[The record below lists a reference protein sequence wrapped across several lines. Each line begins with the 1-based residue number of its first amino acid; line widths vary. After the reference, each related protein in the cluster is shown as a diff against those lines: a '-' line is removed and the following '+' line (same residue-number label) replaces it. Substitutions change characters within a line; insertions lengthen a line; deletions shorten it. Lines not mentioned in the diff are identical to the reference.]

1 MEEKKYIFSVVI
13 PIYNV
18 ESYLKETIDSVINQT
33 IGFEDN
39 IQLIL
44 VNDGSTDSSEEICLQ
59 YREKYPN
66 NIIYIKQE
74 NSGVSSARN
83 KGLEY
88 AEGKYINFLDSDDIW
103 CYDVFQKVYDFF
115 EENQEQID
123 VVACR
128 QKFFE
133 GKEGYHK
140 LDYKF
145 EETQIVDIKEK
156 YDYIQLSTASA
167 FIKLDVMKNYKYDI
181 RLEYSEDAVLIAQI
195 IMVKC
200 KYGILSEAVYN
211 YRKRT
216 QSKSAL
222 QLRNYKKSWYNETI
236 DYGCNLLIQKSI
248 EKFGE
253 VIPYIQYQ
261 IMYDIQWRI
270 KVDVSKYLSTDE
282 KEQYIEKLKNLL
294 KYINDDIIMEQKY
307 IWKEYKII
315 ALSIKYGRDVVKE
328 FKYIDGKIY
337 FNNLRI
343 YRLSKSQSIK
353 VKRIKIGF
361 KSVKIKGTINLYL
374 PKEEYDLYIK
384 INNKAKKIKE
394 LTTFKTEESILG
406 TLDHYKEF
414 NLKIP
419 LKEKETKLEFGIKY
433 KGINNKLYMNY
444 EIAQDQK
451 DDEIVM
457 KKWNKNLKGIKE
469 QILIKKGKM

>member
-1 MEEKKYIFSVVI
+1 MEEKNYIFSVVV

-44 VNDGSTDSSEEICLQ
+44 VNDGSTDSSEEICLG
-59 YREKYPN
+59 YKEKYPE

-115 EENQEQID
+115 EENNEIID

-167 FIKLDVMKNYKYDI
+167 FIKSDVMKRYRYDT

-195 IMVKC
+195 IMEKC
-200 KYGILSEAVYN
+200 KYGVLSDAVYN
-211 YRKRT
+211 YRKRIKS
-216 QSKSAL
+216 QSAL

-236 DYGCNLLIQKSI
+236 DYGCNLLIEKSI

-270 KVDVSKYLSTDE
+270 IVDVSEYLNYE
-282 KEQYIEKLKNLL
+282 EIKQYREKLKNLL
-294 KYINDDIIMEQKY
+294 KYINDDIIMEQRY
-307 IWKEYKII
+307 LWKEYKII
-315 ALSIKYGRDVVKE
+315 ALSLKYDKDVVKDFE
-328 FKYIDGKIY
+328 YIDGKIY
-337 FNNLRI
+337 YNGIRI
-343 YRLSKSQSIK
+343 YKLSKSQSIK
-353 VKRIKIGF
+353 ITEIKLGLRN
-361 KSVKIKGTINLYL
+361 VKIKGVVNLFL
-374 PKEEYDLYIK
+374 PKEEYILYIK
-384 INNKAKKIKE
+384 INNKPKMIQD
-394 LTTFKTEESILG
+394 LVTYKTEKSING

-414 NLKIP
+414 NIKIP

-433 KGINNKLYMNY
+433 KDIKNKVYMSY
-444 EIAQDQK
+444 EINQGQK
-451 DDEIVM
+451 EDEITL
-457 KKWNKNLKGIKE
+457 KKWNKNLEGIKE

>member
-1 MEEKKYIFSVVI
+1 MEDKAFIFSVVV

-18 ESYLKETIDSVINQT
+18 EDYLEETIDSVINQT

-44 VNDGSTDSSEEICLQ
+44 VNDGSTDSCEEICLK
-59 YREKYPN
+59 YREQFPN
-66 NIIYIKQE
+66 NIMYIKQE
-74 NSGVSSARN
+74 NRGVSSARN

-88 AEGKYINFLDSDDIW
+88 ASGKYINFLDSDDVW
-103 CYDVFQKVYDFF
+103 CFDSFQKVYDYF

-145 EETQIVDIKEK
+145 EKTQIVDIKEK

-167 FIKLDVMKNYKYDI
+167 FIKLDVMKYFKYDT
-181 RLEYSEDAVLIAQI
+181 RLEYSEDATLIAQI
-195 IMVKC
+195 IMRKC
-200 KYGILSEAVYN
+200 RYGILSEAVYN
-211 YRKRT
+211 YRKRIKT
-216 QSKSAL
+216 QSAL
-222 QLRNYKKSWYNETI
+222 QIRNHKKSWYNETI
-236 DYGCNLLIQKSI
+236 DYGSNLLIEKSI

-253 VIPYIQYQ
+253 VLPYIQYQ
-261 IMYDIQWRI
+261 IMYDIQWRLN
-270 KVDVSKYLSTDE
+270 VDISEYLSYE
-282 KEQYIEKLKNLL
+282 EIRQYREKLKNLL

-315 ALSIKYGRDVVKE
+315 ALSIKYDRDVVKE

-343 YRLSKSQSIK
+343 YKLSKSQSIK

-444 EIAQDQK
+444 EIEQDQK

-457 KKWNKNLKGIKE
+457 KKWNKYLKGIKE